1 MISIIIPVYN
11 GEKTIDNIIKCLM
24 KQTFKD
30 IEIIVVNDGS
40 TDNTL
45 LVLKKWKSK
54 IRVINQENKGV
65 SSARNRGIKEARGEY
80 LMFFDADDECKYEMI
95 EKIYTSADNN
105 NADYVISGMEK
116 KSSEKIIKYIFDDK
130 IFIGQKQIRSKLLYF
145 LSHGLNS
152 PCAKLYK
159 KKIIEINNIF
169 FDENLPLGEDINFN
183 LEYLLVVNSV
193 VYLNDSSYVYLSE
206 NSRATSLYRNNYY
219 ENRVCSLK
227 KMNETLERHNLQNPI
242 NGDLRTKAV
251 FAEIFNLLKQQC
263 PLTQKEKYK
272 RIQEIKQDYTDAKIV
287 VKGKMR
293 LLRWIIVYFNPFML
307 YYSGCFLQKVMM
319 RLPEQFR
326 GVSV

>member
-95 EKIYTSADNN
+95 EKIYTSADKN

-116 KSSEKIIKYIFDDK
+116 KSSEKIIKYIEDNNLSIILTLK
-130 IFIGQKQIRSKLLYF
+130 SSPLYNNYKQR
-145 LSHGLNS
+145 GNS
-152 PCAKLYK
+152 
-159 KKIIEINNIF
+159 
-169 FDENLPLGEDINFN
+169 
-183 LEYLLVVNSV
+183 
-193 VYLNDSSYVYLSE
+193 DSSLKCHSCRGAPPA
-206 NSRATSLYRNNYY
+206 SADPPASSSSL
-219 ENRVCSLK
+219 
-227 KMNETLERHNLQNPI
+227 
-242 NGDLRTKAV
+242 
-251 FAEIFNLLKQQC
+251 
-263 PLTQKEKYK
+263 
-272 RIQEIKQDYTDAKIV
+272 
-287 VKGKMR
+287 
-293 LLRWIIVYFNPFML
+293 
-307 YYSGCFLQKVMM
+307 
-319 RLPEQFR
+319 
-326 GVSV
+326 